1 MQSDITLNTAR
12 LAEAWNASVTQRNAA
27 IKSGDTKE
35 FETIKVT
42 QRAVALA
49 ISSTPEVVA
58 ELRANG
64 TAYGVSPAGSLGQA
78 LIQPDVGK
86 ALARAIDPP
95 PAQRIERGGPSR

>member
-1 MQSDITLNTAR
+1 MLAHRPGDDLALGLVFPGLEVGAR
-12 LAEAWNASVTQRNAA
+12 GVF
-27 IKSGDTKE
+27 GG
-35 FETIKVT
+35 
-42 QRAVALA
+42 
-49 ISSTPEVVA
+49 TPEVVA
-58 ELRANG
+58 ELRANS